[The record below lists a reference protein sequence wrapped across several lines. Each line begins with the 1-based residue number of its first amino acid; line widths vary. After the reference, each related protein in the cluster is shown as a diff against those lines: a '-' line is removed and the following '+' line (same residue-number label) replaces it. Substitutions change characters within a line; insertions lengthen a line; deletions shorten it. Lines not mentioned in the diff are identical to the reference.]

1 MSEPLSSPLPAKPW
15 PAKPWPAMSIAEAHA
30 RLSAPGARFET
41 ETRVIRGIS
50 TRVFKNAPPTLRHL
64 FETGRGFGHERT
76 FIVYEDERAS
86 YEAFARATLAIAADL
101 TARGLTKGDRVAVVM
116 RNLPEWVASFHAAA
130 MLGAV
135 VTPLNAWWTGA
146 ELEYGLADSGSRFA
160 LMDHE
165 RYERLEGRLHACPA
179 LEHVYVTRAPGPLEN
194 SMASRL
200 EDLIGPVNAWGD
212 LPDRPTPT
220 TPLEPDDDAA
230 ICYTSG
236 TTGRPKGAIL
246 THRNITT
253 NVMSGAIAQARRYL
267 RRGEPPPAPD
277 PAVQRTTLL
286 VVPLFHVTGLCS
298 NLGPLMNM
306 GGKLVLMHRWDAGKA
321 LGLIERERVNQTG
334 GVPTIAWQL
343 IEHPDRPNYDLS
355 SLDGLSYGG
364 APSAPE
370 LVRLIRQVFPSAAPG
385 NAWGMTETSA
395 TFTGHAGEDYE
406 HRPWSCGV
414 ANPTGEL
421 KVIDGEGRLLPTGQ
435 VGELCAK
442 GPQVVRGYWNKPEA
456 TAATFEDGW
465 VKTGDLGS
473 IDAEGFVTISDRAK
487 DMLIRGG
494 ENIYCIEVENALYAH
509 PAVMDAALIGRP
521 HRTLGEEPVAVVALS
536 PGASA
541 TEDELRDFVR
551 ARLAA
556 FKVPVA
562 VHFWPEMLPRNP
574 NGKILKTELK
584 TLIHPEAA

>member
-1 MSEPLSSPLPAKPW
+1 
-15 PAKPWPAMSIAEAHA
+15 MSIAEAHA
-30 RLSAPGARFET
+30 ILAAPGARFET
-41 ETRVIRGIS
+41 EAQVIRGVP
-50 TRVFKNAPPTLRHL
+50 TRVFKNAPPTLRHI
-64 FETGRGFGHERT
+64 FETGRSFGPGRT

-101 TARGLTKGDRVAVVM
+101 TARGIRKGDRVAVAM
-116 RNLPEWVASFHAAA
+116 RNLPEWVACFHAAA

-135 VTPLNAWWTGA
+135 VTPLNAWWTA
-146 ELEYGLADSGSRFA
+146 PELEYGLADSGARIA

-165 RYERLEGRLHACPA
+165 RYLRLDGRLGACSA
-179 LEHVYVTRAPGPLEN
+179 LEHVHVCRAPEPLDDPK
-194 SMASRL
+194 ASRL
-200 EDLIGPVNAWGD
+200 EDLIGAVNDWGA
-212 LPDRPTPT
+212 LPDRPAPAVD
-220 TPLEPDDDAA
+220 LQPDDDAA
-230 ICYTSG
+230 LCYTSG
-236 TTGRPKGAIL
+236 TTGQPKGAIL

-253 NVMSGAIAQARRYL
+253 NVMSGAIGLARRYL

-277 PAVQRTTLL
+277 PGAQRTTLL

-298 NLGPLMNM
+298 NLGPLMSM
-306 GGKLVLMHRWDAGKA
+306 GGKLVLMYRWDAGKA

-343 IEHPDRPNYDLS
+343 IEHPDRTRYDLS

-370 LVRLIRQVFPSAAPG
+370 LVRLIKQVFPKVAPG

-395 TFTGHAGEDYE
+395 TFTGHSGEDYE

-421 KVIDGEGRLLPTGQ
+421 KVIDGEGRALPIGQ
-435 VGELCAK
+435 VGELCAR

-456 TAATFEDGW
+456 TAATFQDGW
-465 VKTGDLGS
+465 VRTGDLAS
-473 IDAEGFVTISDRAK
+473 IDTEGFVTISDRAK

-494 ENIYCIEVENALYAH
+494 ENIYCIEVENVLYAH

-541 TEDELRDFVR
+541 SEEELRDFVR
-551 ARLAA
+551 DRLAA

-584 TLIHPEAA
+584 TLIQPEAA

>member
-1 MSEPLSSPLPAKPW
+1 MTRAEPSQSW
-15 PAKPWPAMSIAEAHA
+15 PALSIAQAHA
-30 RLSAPGARFET
+30 LLTAPGARFEL
-41 ETRVIRGIS
+41 EDLIIRGVP
-50 TRVFKNAPPTLRHL
+50 TKAFKNAPPTLRHI
-64 FETGRGFGHERT
+64 FAVARSFGPERT

-101 TARGLTKGDRVAVVM
+101 EARGVRKGDRVAVVM
-116 RNLPEWVASFHAAA
+116 RNLPEWVASFQAAA

-135 VTPLNAWWTGA
+135 VTPLNAWWTGP
-146 ELEYGLADSGSRFA
+146 ELEYGLVDSGSKIA

-165 RYERLEGRLHACPA
+165 RYERLAGHLAACST
-179 LEHVYVTRAPGPLEN
+179 LEHVYVTRAPGPVAAAN
-194 SMASRL
+194 TSRL
-200 EDLIGPVNAWGD
+200 EDLIGRVDGWGA
-212 LPDRPTPT
+212 LPDRPIPT
-220 TPLEPDDDAA
+220 VELGPDDDAA

-236 TTGRPKGAIL
+236 TTGHPKGAIL
-246 THRNITT
+246 THRNVTT
-253 NVMSGAIAQARRYL
+253 NVMSGAIALARRYL
-267 RRGEPPPAPD
+267 RKGQQPPQPD
-277 PAVQRTTLL
+277 PNSQRTTLL

-298 NLGPLMNM
+298 NLGPLMTA
-306 GGKLVLMHRWDAGKA
+306 GGKLVLMYRWDASKA

-343 IEHPDRPNYDLS
+343 IEHPDRPKYDLS
-355 SLDGLSYGG
+355 SLDTVSYGG

-370 LVRLIRQVFPSAAPG
+370 LVRLIRQAFPNAAPG

-395 TFTGHAGEDYE
+395 TFTSHSGEDYE

-421 KVIDGEGRLLPTGQ
+421 KVIDADGRALPSGQ

-442 GPQVVRGYWNKPEA
+442 GPQVVRGYWNKPGA
-456 TAATFEDGW
+456 TAEAFHDGW
-465 VKTGDLGS
+465 VRTGDLAS
-473 IDAEGFVTISDRAK
+473 IDEEGFVTISDRAK

-494 ENIYCIEVENALYAH
+494 ENIYCIEVENVLYEH
-509 PAVMDAALIGRP
+509 PAVIDAALIGRP
-521 HRTLGEEPVAVVALS
+521 HRTLGEEPVAVVALA

-541 TEDELRDFVR
+541 SEDELRDFVR
-551 ARLAA
+551 GRLAA

-562 VHFWPEMLPRNP
+562 VHFWPDMLPRNP

-584 TLIHPEAA
+584 KQIIPEAA